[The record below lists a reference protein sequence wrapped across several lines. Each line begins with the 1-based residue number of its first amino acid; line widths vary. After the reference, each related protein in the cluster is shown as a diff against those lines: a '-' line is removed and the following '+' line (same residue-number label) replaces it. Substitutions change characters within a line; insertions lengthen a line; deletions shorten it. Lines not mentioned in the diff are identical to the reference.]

1 MTPPPGEEP
10 ARGTRYYRG
19 LSHLAI
25 RRPLG
30 TAAVAAVVLVLG
42 LFAGSRLAVNL
53 LPEVVYPLIQISV
66 NYPGV
71 APEIME
77 EQVTR
82 VLERQLASTEDLV
95 RMDSDAREGQANV
108 RLIFD
113 FGVDLDR
120 AMQDA
125 SRLLERARSQLPAD
139 VEPPRLRKFDPGASP
154 VLRAGFSS
162 GVRSPREVRDWVEN
176 ELVPQL
182 QPVPGVSSVDAVGGQ
197 VREVEIVLDQQ
208 RLGSYG
214 LSLRDVAD
222 RLAEENRNIAAGSI
236 TAPGY
241 DVLARTDGRFTAPE
255 EIRNVLLPVAG
266 GDSVRLDDVAEV
278 RDGFR
283 EQRVFV
289 RLDGVPA
296 TELSVYKQPDANTV
310 EVVDGVNAQLE
321 RLDASGFIPDDI
333 GYRVTRDDSFFVR
346 GSVEAVGSAALL
358 GGALAMLVVFV
369 FLGSL
374 RKGLV
379 IGLSIPL
386 AVLATFA
393 LMSAGGLTLNVMS
406 LGGLALGVGL
416 LLDNAIV
423 MVENISRH
431 RQRYGKSPEEAAH
444 DGADEVASAIVA
456 GTLTNLAAVVP
467 FLFVLGFAALLFR
480 ELIVTI
486 SFAVLASLAVALT
499 IVPAALAQLMRVR
512 LRSGLEHGVAH
523 RVFERGMARLTDAYE
538 GLLRGALRWRG
549 SVITGCTALLA
560 GALLLMS
567 TLGSEFL
574 PQIDDGEVRVRI
586 SLPPGTTPE
595 RTNEVSRQVEN
606 AIAER
611 PHVQSV
617 FTIAGGQLFGGVV
630 TERPGR
636 VLMEVRLS
644 DAAERPDWPAGR
656 WVTETRRVL
665 RDLDIADARFGVRP
679 PSVRGLTFS
688 VAGED
693 FDLTLVGQ
701 DLDRLEHAAQRAA
714 AALQDLQ
721 GLENIEVQG
730 ADRAPQLGV
739 DIDRARAAALGVN
752 VSDVGNALRDAVTGA
767 VPTRYATGQR
777 EYDVRVRLP
786 RDAINDVD
794 TLGAVVVADGENG
807 VVRLSDVARLQ
818 FEDGPVRIQRENQ
831 SRIQRVVGAFNTSE
845 RDVSATVAEA
855 QEVVAALDLGD
866 DLRPIFG
873 GAFESI
879 QETRAESRVVIALAV
894 FLVLAVLIVQY
905 ERLSNPLVIMLTAP
919 YALVG
924 VAGVLWLTATPLSA
938 PVLLG
943 VILLVGIVVNNA
955 ILLVEYIERGLRRG
969 LELTAAVV
977 EAGRIRLR
985 PILMTVLTTLSGML
999 PLALG
1004 AGEGADLMRPL
1015 ALTVVGGLAVSTLL
1029 TLVLAPCLFVLVRG
1043 MAGRVNAALFG
1054 PVEGARRIGSG
1065 QAS

>member
-120 AMQDA
+120 A
-125 SRLLERARSQLPAD
+125 
-139 VEPPRLRKFDPGASP
+139 
-154 VLRAGFSS
+154 
-162 GVRSPREVRDWVEN
+162 
-176 ELVPQL
+176 
-182 QPVPGVSSVDAVGGQ
+182 
-197 VREVEIVLDQQ
+197 
-208 RLGSYG
+208 
-214 LSLRDVAD
+214 
-222 RLAEENRNIAAGSI
+222 
-236 TAPGY
+236 
-241 DVLARTDGRFTAPE
+241 
-255 EIRNVLLPVAG
+255 
-266 GDSVRLDDVAEV
+266 
-278 RDGFR
+278 
-283 EQRVFV
+283 
-289 RLDGVPA
+289 
-296 TELSVYKQPDANTV
+296 
-310 EVVDGVNAQLE
+310 
-321 RLDASGFIPDDI
+321 
-333 GYRVTRDDSFFVR
+333 
-346 GSVEAVGSAALL
+346 
-358 GGALAMLVVFV
+358 
-369 FLGSL
+369 
-374 RKGLV
+374 
-379 IGLSIPL
+379 
-386 AVLATFA
+386 
-393 LMSAGGLTLNVMS
+393 
-406 LGGLALGVGL
+406 
-416 LLDNAIV
+416 
-423 MVENISRH
+423 
-431 RQRYGKSPEEAAH
+431 
-444 DGADEVASAIVA
+444 
-456 GTLTNLAAVVP
+456 
-467 FLFVLGFAALLFR
+467 
-480 ELIVTI
+480 
-486 SFAVLASLAVALT
+486 
-499 IVPAALAQLMRVR
+499 
-512 LRSGLEHGVAH
+512 
-523 RVFERGMARLTDAYE
+523 
-538 GLLRGALRWRG
+538 
-549 SVITGCTALLA
+549 
-560 GALLLMS
+560 
-567 TLGSEFL
+567 
-574 PQIDDGEVRVRI
+574 
-586 SLPPGTTPE
+586 
-595 RTNEVSRQVEN
+595 
-606 AIAER
+606 
-611 PHVQSV
+611 
-617 FTIAGGQLFGGVV
+617 
-630 TERPGR
+630 
-636 VLMEVRLS
+636 
-644 DAAERPDWPAGR
+644 
-656 WVTETRRVL
+656 
-665 RDLDIADARFGVRP
+665 
-679 PSVRGLTFS
+679 
-688 VAGED
+688 
-693 FDLTLVGQ
+693 
-701 DLDRLEHAAQRAA
+701 
-714 AALQDLQ
+714 
-721 GLENIEVQG
+721 
-730 ADRAPQLGV
+730 PQLGI

-1054 PVEGARRIGSG
+1054 PGEAR
-1065 QAS
+1065 AAV